1 MAEFREDQTNDS
13 QVENQSEMESHKRVE
28 PTGVMKKLVED
39 MGYQETDL
47 IYEAFVT
54 EEIQEFKDGFTLK
67 TVIGAFF
74 VAVIMTPGSIFLSLT
89 TGGGIGPAAQW
100 TTVILFM
107 EVARRSF
114 TTLSKQE
121 MYVLYAMASM
131 LAGGGPFSGF
141 IWNQY
146 LRQSP
151 AAKGFGIADDIP
163 IWVVPASGSEALLQ
177 RTLWH
182 SDWIPALVL
191 LLFST
196 VTGRMTY
203 MGAGYLVYRIT
214 ADIERLPFPNAPIA
228 AAGATALAE
237 TTQKKE
243 TWRWRLFSIGAM
255 IGLAYGFI
263 YILIPGITGAIM
275 TEPIQLIPI
284 PFYDLTKNI
293 GYVVP
298 TASLAISTDLGAILS
313 GFVTPWWVI
322 IAETVESLFTNFIL
336 NPYLY
341 RVGILHS
348 WRPGMDV
355 ISTSLANNIDFWM
368 SIGVGSI
375 IAIAI
380 VGIITAVRYSFIA
393 QNTDDDFHEN
403 KRRRMKGR
411 GDIPI
416 PLALAFW
423 LTSASVMTYITHK
436 LVPGFPLW
444 ILIFYAYVWT
454 PFDTYVSARMMG
466 LTGRDIAFPYIREG
480 TFILSGYKGVD
491 IWFAP
496 IPLADHSWLA
506 QSFKEIELTG
516 TKLTSFFKLTL
527 FVIPLDLL
535 TSFIFWQFIWQ
546 LNPIPAPAYPY
557 AQKIWPY
564 NATMQL
570 LWVTATSEGET
581 WLMQALNAKYILWG
595 FLAGMGMYGLTKVTR
610 MPELIFYGVAT
621 GFGHLPDTLFPQL
634 FGACLN
640 KFYFSRVF
648 KPDVWRKY
656 AMVLIA
662 GYYAGIGLIGMASI
676 SFVFVAKAVISMP
689 Y

>member
-131 LAGGGPFSGF
+131 LAGGGPFTGF

-214 ADIERLPFPNAPIA
+214 ADIEGCHSQMPIA

-237 TTQKKE
+237 TTE
-243 TWRWRLFSIGAM
+243 EG
-255 IGLAYGFI
+255 
-263 YILIPGITGAIM
+263 
-275 TEPIQLIPI
+275 
-284 PFYDLTKNI
+284 N
-293 GYVVP
+293 
-298 TASLAISTDLGAILS
+298 
-313 GFVTPWWVI
+313 
-322 IAETVESLFTNFIL
+322 
-336 NPYLY
+336 
-341 RVGILHS
+341 
-348 WRPGMDV
+348 
-355 ISTSLANNIDFWM
+355 
-368 SIGVGSI
+368 
-375 IAIAI
+375 
-380 VGIITAVRYSFIA
+380 
-393 QNTDDDFHEN
+393 
-403 KRRRMKGR
+403 
-411 GDIPI
+411 
-416 PLALAFW
+416 LALAIVFNW
-423 LTSASVMTYITHK
+423 CYDWIGIWVYI
-436 LVPGFPLW
+436 F
-444 ILIFYAYVWT
+444 
-454 PFDTYVSARMMG
+454 
-466 LTGRDIAFPYIREG
+466 
-480 TFILSGYKGVD
+480 
-491 IWFAP
+491 
-496 IPLADHSWLA
+496 
-506 QSFKEIELTG
+506 
-516 TKLTSFFKLTL
+516 
-527 FVIPLDLL
+527 
-535 TSFIFWQFIWQ
+535 
-546 LNPIPAPAYPY
+546 
-557 AQKIWPY
+557 
-564 NATMQL
+564 
-570 LWVTATSEGET
+570 
-581 WLMQALNAKYILWG
+581 
-595 FLAGMGMYGLTKVTR
+595 
-610 MPELIFYGVAT
+610 
-621 GFGHLPDTLFPQL
+621 
-634 FGACLN
+634 
-640 KFYFSRVF
+640 
-648 KPDVWRKY
+648 
-656 AMVLIA
+656 
-662 GYYAGIGLIGMASI
+662 
-676 SFVFVAKAVISMP
+676 
-689 Y
+689 